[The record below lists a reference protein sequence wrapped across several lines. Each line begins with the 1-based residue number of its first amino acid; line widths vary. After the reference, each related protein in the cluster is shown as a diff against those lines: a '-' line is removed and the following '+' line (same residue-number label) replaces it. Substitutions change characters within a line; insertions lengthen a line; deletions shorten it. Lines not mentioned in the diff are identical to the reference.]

1 MVVVGSWG
9 EKVVRKVGLGRSA
22 AGAGGEMVGVGGG
35 FGLDVFNWTGED
47 KSAQELRRARVQ
59 EAQVARHF
67 QKSTRGYSS
76 RETRSTMW
84 V

>member
-9 EKVVRKVGLGRSA
+9 EKVVRKVRSDDATGLGRSA
-22 AGAGGEMVGVGGG
+22 AGAGGEMVGGG
-35 FGLDVFNWTGED
+35 FGLDAFNWTGEE
-47 KSAQELRRARVQ
+47 KSAPELRRARVQ

-67 QKSTRGYSS
+67 QKSTP
-76 RETRSTMW
+76 RSTMW